1 MPPIPKPAAGTP
13 AALDLQPSPP
23 LVHHEPQELANGVF
37 LIRQLFG
44 EGIEP
49 MCVYANSLVID
60 GEEPVLVDTG
70 SPNNRE
76 QWLDDVFGIVAA
88 QRVRWIFIS
97 HDDIDHIGNLEPA
110 LQRCPNATLV
120 VSWLTVQRLAG
131 EFNLP
136 RDRMRWVNGGEQF
149 AAGGRTLVALRPPT
163 FDSPTTRG
171 LFDTRTG
178 LYWASDSFGAG
189 VPHHVDHASD
199 LPGEVF
205 SRGLSMFNRTL
216 APWVSL
222 ADPQRFRDAVHAIRA
237 LEPSAIASC
246 HGPVIGSAERETV
259 LGVMERLPLEPS
271 VQPPGQDALDAM
283 LAAMTSVGTR
293 APAGTLR

>member
-1 MPPIPKPAAGTP
+1 MPIPKPAAATP
-13 AALDLQPSPP
+13 AALDLQAPP
-23 LVHHEPQELANGVF
+23 PRVHHEPQQLADGVF

-44 EGIEP
+44 EGTEP

-60 GEEPVLVDTG
+60 GEEPVVVDTG

-97 HDDIDHIGNLEPA
+97 HDDIDHIGNLQPA

-136 RDRMRWVNGGEQF
+136 RDRMRWVNDGDQF

-199 LPGEVF
+199 LPAEVF

-222 ADPQRFRDAVHAIRA
+222 ADPQRFRDAVHSVRA
-237 LEPSAIASC
+237 LEPSAIATC
-246 HGPVIGSAERETV
+246 HGPVIGSAQRESV
-259 LGVMERLPLEPS
+259 LGVMERLPLEPP
-271 VQPPGQDALDAM
+271 VQLPGQDALDAM
-283 LAAMTSVGTR
+283 LAAMASVGTP
-293 APAGTLR
+293 ATAGTLR